1 MTKEKLL
8 EVIRE
13 MIAKNWKDSDLDAK
27 TEKILAFIAENDY
40 KGRDEDLEA
49 FVGRI
54 NSARTETPAL
64 FVVQDALKHEG
75 WNFEKAILKNLQE
88 LTGQESGIVI
98 YDGKDGILC
107 NWSSINGFPR
117 ISATGLIGLGE
128 EIPEVEGEHYDDLS
142 GLLEGV
148 NIEIYAYY
156 TDDELPKSGTVYQIG
171 DITVIAPD
179 GWV

>member
-1 MTKEKLL
+1 MTLLKE
-8 EVIRE
+8 ER
-13 MIAKNWKDSDLDAK
+13 N
-27 TEKILAFIAENDY
+27 
-40 KGRDEDLEA
+40 
-49 FVGRI
+49 
-54 NSARTETPAL
+54 
-64 FVVQDALKHEG
+64 
-75 WNFEKAILKNLQE
+75 LKNLQE

-98 YDGKDGILC
+98 YGGKDGILC
-107 NWSSINGFPR
+107 NWSSIQGLPR
-117 ISATGLIGLGE
+117 IVVNGLVGLGE

-148 NIEIYAYY
+148 NIEIHAHY

>member
-1 MTKEKLL
+1 M
-8 EVIRE
+8 R
-13 MIAKNWKDSDLDAK
+13 
-27 TEKILAFIAENDY
+27 
-40 KGRDEDLEA
+40 
-49 FVGRI
+49 
-54 NSARTETPAL
+54 
-64 FVVQDALKHEG
+64 
-75 WNFEKAILKNLQE
+75 NLQE

-98 YDGKDGILC
+98 HNGTGTLC
-107 NWSSINGFPR
+107 NWSSIQGLPR
-117 ISATGLIGLGE
+117 IFNGNGLVGLDE

-148 NIEIYAYY
+148 NIEIHAHY